1 MCPFTAV
8 VFQSDLRRLGDVR
21 QLEGRSVQIQGRIE
35 QYDGRRAGIILK
47 KPEQLGEAASLPPPL
62 TRDAA

>member
-1 MCPFTAV
+1 

-35 QYDGRRAGIILK
+35 EYDGRAEIILK